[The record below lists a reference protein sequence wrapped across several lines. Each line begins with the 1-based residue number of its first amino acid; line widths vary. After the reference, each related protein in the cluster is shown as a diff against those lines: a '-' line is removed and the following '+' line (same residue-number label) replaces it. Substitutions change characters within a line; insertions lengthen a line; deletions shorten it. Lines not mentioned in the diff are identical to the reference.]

1 MVPFNV
7 KVEAQKKIILYSEA
21 VIRIHIP
28 PSTNACLILTFFSCS
43 LGGLSFSRWYVI
55 NANCKYDSGTREDAR
70 KRESERKKK
79 SVKRKYFMFAM
90 DHKFHNDFTSIR
102 FQFVEFFSS
111 HHRASARFAF
121 FFSLAHSYFPFSS
134 LIFNYAFSTIQCTL
148 EFYTFH
154 FKILL
159 WFFSLSFVLSLCSCS
174 SSLFQTFRYYGSKP
188 TFTERMKT

>member
-1 MVPFNV
+1 MLNTYLFF
-7 KVEAQKKIILYSEA
+7 LFTRWS
-21 VIRIHIP
+21 
-28 PSTNACLILTFFSCS
+28 LFFSVVRHKCE
-43 LGGLSFSRWYVI
+43 LQIRQRYEGR
-55 NANCKYDSGTREDAR
+55 CQKE
-70 KRESERKKK
+70 RESERKKK

-148 EFYTFH
+148 EFYAFH

-159 WFFSLSFVLSLCSCS
+159 
-174 SSLFQTFRYYGSKP
+174 
-188 TFTERMKT
+188 